1 MSGVADALRD
11 VDDADARVVAHLQSV
26 DFTLDYIR
34 DDIAS
39 EYSDRDLNEAYHLIM
54 GHLVAGD
61 NFKNLIGQTEC
72 HAQTLFFDDIVVF
85 VLPSERYEA
94 VFASFDRHEEFPT
107 TDVIETATRASP

>member
-1 MSGVADALRD
+1 MSGVAETIRE
-11 VDDADARVVAHLQSV
+11 VDRADARVIAHLESF

-39 EYSDRDLNEAYHLIM
+39 EYSDRDLDEAYHLIM

-61 NFKNLIGQTEC
+61 NFKNLIGEAAC
-72 HAQTLFFDDIVVF
+72 HAQALFFDEVVVL

-94 VFASFDRHEEFPT
+94 VFASFDRHDAFPT
-107 TDVIETATRASP
+107 NEVIEAATAGRA